1 MNVQISF
8 FFIFV
13 TLFVIGFL
21 WWNLTKGDVKPS
33 VTTPGKTLGLTIPPR
48 IMGMTPSKTPRIME
62 MTPSKT
68 LGLTIPPQLDIPK
81 AAQTVNRQT
90 IRNLNRMYGS
100 GKLPAKS
107 DYASLVASGK
117 VYWNPNIGSWQAT
130 SGQAV
135 GYTGVGNP
143 SAMDIQNLN
152 RMYGKG
158 NVPQGSRLSAL
169 VDSEK
174 VKFTGGKW
182 VPNVQQNAP
191 GIPKSAQTVNEQTIR
206 NLNRMYGNGKLPV
219 KSDYASLVASGKVY
233 WNPNVGSWQA
243 TSGQAVGYTGVGNP
257 DATDINNLNRMYG
270 DGRVPQ
276 GSRLAALAESNK
288 VGFIGGRWVSL
299 I

>member
-1 MNVQISF
+1 MKVQISL

-21 WWNLTKGDVKPS
+21 WWNLTKGDVKPTF
-33 VTTPGKTLGLTIPPR
+33 TTPRVVGKTPG
-48 IMGMTPSKTPRIME
+48 
-62 MTPSKT
+62 KT

-81 AAQTVNRQT
+81 AAKTVTQQT
-90 IRNLNRMYGS
+90 IRNLNRMYGN

-107 DYASLVASGK
+107 DYAALQASGK
-117 VYWNPNIGSWQAT
+117 VYWNPNVGSWQAT
-130 SGQAV
+130 SGKAV

-158 NVPQGSRLSAL
+158 QVPQGSRLAAL
-169 VDSEK
+169 ADSNK
-174 VKFTGGKW
+174 VKFTGGQW
-182 VPNVQQNAP
+182 VSNVQQGAAT
-191 GIPKSAQTVNEQTIR
+191 GIPKAAQTVNQQTIR

-219 KSDYASLVASGKVY
+219 KSDYAGLVTSGKVY

-257 DATDINNLNRMYG
+257 NTTDINNLNRMYG
-270 DGRVPQ
+270 NGQVPQ
-276 GSRLAALAESNK
+276 GSRLAALANSNK

-299 I
+299 V

>member
-1 MNVQISF
+1 MKVQISL

-21 WWNLTKGDVKPS
+21 WWNLTKGDVKPTF
-33 VTTPGKTLGLTIPPR
+33 TTPRVVGKTPG
-48 IMGMTPSKTPRIME
+48 
-62 MTPSKT
+62 KT

-81 AAQTVNRQT
+81 AAKTVTQQT
-90 IRNLNRMYGS
+90 IRNLNRMYGN

-107 DYASLVASGK
+107 DYAALQASGK
-117 VYWNPNIGSWQAT
+117 VYWNPNVGSWQAT
-130 SGQAV
+130 SGKAV

-158 NVPQGSRLSAL
+158 QVPQGSRLAAL
-169 VDSEK
+169 ADSNK
-174 VKFTGGKW
+174 VKFTGGQW
-182 VPNVQQNAP
+182 VSNVQGAAAT
-191 GIPKSAQTVNEQTIR
+191 GIPKAAQTVNQQTIR

-219 KSDYASLVASGKVY
+219 KSDYAGLVASGKVY
-233 WNPNVGSWQA
+233 WNPNLGSWQA

-270 DGRVPQ
+270 KGNVPQ
-276 GSRLAALAESNK
+276 GSRLAALANSNK
-288 VGFIGGRWVSL
+288 VKYVGGRWVSAV
-299 I
+299 